1 MACALV
7 PAETAGA
14 EGCQVLVP
22 EEIDFKKLAPELAR
36 KLGVEIEPAILAKVN
51 GRDYESAIVSPKR
64 MKILLVPKN

>member
-7 PAETAGA
+7 PEETAGA